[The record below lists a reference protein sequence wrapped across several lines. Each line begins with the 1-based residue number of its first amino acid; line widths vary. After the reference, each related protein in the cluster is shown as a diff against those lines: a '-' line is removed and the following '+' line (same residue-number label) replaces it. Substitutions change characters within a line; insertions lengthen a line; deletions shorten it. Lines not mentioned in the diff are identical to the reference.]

1 MDQVELKKYLTQSL
15 DMVLGSDGASSYTN
29 SFTVDIKKEGVLII
43 PRLPAGYLID
53 TNFYQKIHKVLNI
66 ALYPAFTMLKQ
77 NSIYLVPI
85 NSKDIHVNRALFFP
99 WVKGIPKRLVI
110 PDLETFMEKEVS
122 DNVIPLM
129 KNYQIDYGKTVGIA
143 IAGSSGSGKS
153 TALVYILE
161 CVYQFL
167 KKNQDPLN
175 NLTIVDPKIDTPSR
189 WARQRKVRCIYPTE
203 NRSKDDFLN
212 QVNSE
217 LDRLLKLILKRQ
229 KLLYDN
235 PKKQFSRVT
244 LVIDEVASLT
254 EGVSKNVKNDF
265 FALLSQVCLLMRSA
279 NVCLILVAQR
289 FDYSVIPV
297 SCREQLSVNIQLG
310 KISKKTTA
318 FLFDDLDPD
327 GIIVPSGR
335 GTGLIQVNDNEHP
348 SQVFPLLMPT
358 YYVKGNIL

>member
-1 MDQVELKKYLTQSL
+1 MNQEDLTKYVTQSL
-15 DMVLGSDGASSYTN
+15 NMVLGSDGASSYTN
-29 SFTVDIKKEGVLII
+29 SFTVKIRKDGVLVI

-53 TNFYQKIHKVLNI
+53 TNFYQKIYKVLNI
-66 ALYPAFTMLKQ
+66 ALYPSFTMLKQ
-77 NSIYLVPI
+77 NSIYLVPL
-85 NSKDIHVNRALFFP
+85 NSKDIHINRALFFP
-99 WVKGIPKRLVI
+99 WVKGIPRRLVI
-110 PDLETFMEKEVS
+110 PSLETFIEEVS
-122 DNVIPLM
+122 NNVIPLM
-129 KNYQIDYGKTVGIA
+129 ENYQIDYGKTVGIA

-161 CVYQFL
+161 CVYRL
-167 KKNQDPLN
+167 LRKNENPLS
-175 NLTIVDPKIDTPSR
+175 NLTIIDPKIDTPSR
-189 WARQRKVRCIYPTE
+189 WARQREIRCIYPTE
-203 NRSKDDFLN
+203 NRSKDDFLS

-235 PKKQFSRVT
+235 PRRQFSRVT

-279 NVCLILVAQR
+279 NVCLVLVAQR

-327 GIIVPSGR
+327 GIIIPSGK

-348 SQVFPLLMPT
+348 TQVFPLLMPT
-358 YYVKGNIL
+358 YYMKGNIL

>member
-1 MDQVELKKYLTQSL
+1 MNQEDLTKYVTQSL
-15 DMVLGSDGASSYTN
+15 NMVLGSDGASSYTN
-29 SFTVDIKKEGVLII
+29 SFTVKIRKDGVLVI

-53 TNFYQKIHKVLNI
+53 TNFYQKIYKVLNI
-66 ALYPAFTMLKQ
+66 ALYPSFTMLKQ
-77 NSIYLVPI
+77 NSIYLVPL

-99 WVKGIPKRLVI
+99 WVKGIPRRLVI
-110 PDLETFMEKEVS
+110 PNLETFINEEVS
-122 DNVIPLM
+122 NNVIPLM
-129 KNYQIDYGKTVGIA
+129 ENYQIDYGKTVGIA

-161 CVYQFL
+161 CVYRL
-167 KKNQDPLN
+167 LGKNEDPLR
-175 NLTIVDPKIDTPSR
+175 NLTVIDPKIDTPSR
-189 WARQRKVRCIYPTE
+189 WARQREIRCIYPTE
-203 NRSKDDFLN
+203 NRSKDDFLS

-235 PKKQFSRVT
+235 PRRQFSRVT

-279 NVCLILVAQR
+279 NVCLVLVAQR

-327 GIIVPSGR
+327 GIIIPSGK

-348 SQVFPLLMPT
+348 TQVFPLLMPT
-358 YYVKGNIL
+358 YYMKGNIL